1 MSACAV
7 PICVNTLE
15 AGSYLASPTS
25 FPLLN
30 YDKRLR
36 QNRMTGDQS
45 VYLLFLVTLGKI
57 IIVSTEKKTF
67 VLLSGLITK
76 LDAERAVPVKVDA
89 TGSNPVED
97 LAGLRSAASMK
108 IMIFLH

>member
-7 PICVNTLE
+7 PICLNTFE
-15 AGSYLASPTS
+15 AGSYHASPTP

-45 VYLLFLVTLGKI
+45 VYLLFLVTIGKI
-57 IIVSTEKKTF
+57 IIVSTEKKMF
-67 VLLSGLITK
+67 VPLSGLITE

-89 TGSNPVED
+89 SWFESCRGPGGI
-97 LAGLRSAASMK
+97 AFGR
-108 IMIFLH
+108 